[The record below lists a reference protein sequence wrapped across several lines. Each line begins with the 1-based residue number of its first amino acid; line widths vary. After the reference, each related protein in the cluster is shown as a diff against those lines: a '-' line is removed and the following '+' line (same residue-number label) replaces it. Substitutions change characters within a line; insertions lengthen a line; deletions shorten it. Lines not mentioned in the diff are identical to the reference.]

1 MQPHTCPCYTFAGSL
16 SDLGSA
22 DLQKKTGKATV
33 GFCSLPRQRQR
44 SSWLFPSRTKATFQR
59 DDFFPD
65 SVSPAKICSSTN
77 CLRLELSTFTLKK
90 MDLCTDGIFSRPDL
104 GHTVK

>member
-22 DLQKKTGKATV
+22 ALQKNWKSDG
-33 GFCSLPRQRQR
+33 
-44 SSWLFPSRTKATFQR
+44 
-59 DDFFPD
+59 